1 MSHEAQ
7 PVNPTNPDQPQPD
20 PLRTAMI
27 VIYATFALL
36 AVTIPQSLV
45 NWLGDM
51 RNNPVQEVLLREAQA
66 LQSLAEQTGIA
77 TPYRRAHE
85 LFNAATGHDD
95 N

>member
-1 MSHEAQ
+1 M
-7 PVNPTNPDQPQPD
+7 NPPNPDQPRPY
-20 PLRTAMI
+20 PLRTAVI

-51 RNNPVQEVLLREAQA
+51 RSNLVQETLLVGARS
-66 LQSLAEQTGIA
+66 LQSIAEQTGVA
-77 TPYRRAHE
+77 TPYRRARE
-85 LFNAATGHDD
+85 LFNTTTGHDD

>member
-1 MSHEAQ
+1 MTQGNLPPSQ
-7 PVNPTNPDQPQPD
+7 PNVDQPRSCRQ
-20 PLRTAMI
+20 RTAAI

-51 RNNPVQEVLLREAQA
+51 RGNAVQERLLRGAEF
-66 LQSLAEQTGIA
+66 LQSFSNGTGIA
-77 TPYRRAHE
+77 TPYRRSRD
-85 LFNAATGHDD
+85 LFNALTGHSE

>member
-1 MSHEAQ
+1 MADKAE

-51 RNNPVQEVLLREAQA
+51 RSNPVQEVLLRGAQA
-66 LQSLAEQTGIA
+66 LQSLAEQTGVA
-77 TPYRRAHE
+77 TPYRLAHK